1 MFLLKIQGFQ
11 PFIYRFSLIIQLFIA
26 KNKES
31 ESQNYDIF
39 VVVMENSNIEYCVV
53 DFGIV
58 SDVELKTSTVKFSKT
73 HNTSPTSI
81 ILSCQAYSYFYGTCI
96 VDNSRTFNGN
106 EFTIA
111 LTPIQIGN
119 GKGKWKVFW
128 IALW

>member
-1 MFLLKIQGFQ
+1 VYNKRPRRALNF
-11 PFIYRFSLIIQLFIA
+11 RFYGAA
-26 KNKES
+26 KL
-31 ESQNYDIF
+31 Y
-39 VVVMENSNIEYCVV
+39 SNIEYGVV

-58 SDVELKTSTVKFSKT
+58 SDVELKMSTVKFSKT
-73 HNTSPTSI
+73 HNTSPKSI
-81 ILSCQAYSYFYGTCI
+81 ILSCQTYSYFYGTCI
-96 VDNSRTFNGN
+96 VDNSRTFNEN